1 MQQLSMYR
9 RTYDQ
14 MLCFHLESIS
24 KIERNILLDL
34 EAPIK
39 EVTVFS
45 DRALVIRRE
54 KVELEAGEHDLR
66 VNNLPQFLRDSLRAA
81 GRGSGGIRILNVDV
95 MTAFRS
101 RPPEAEIITLQDEL
115 EQLTQNQQL
124 LEARKSALNDRRQWL
139 RALGEQSRDF
149 AKGLAKGQMKPQDC
163 ADFFSFAANQ
173 ALQDAEAAQSIETD
187 LEHVK
192 QEVQA
197 KKRELA
203 QLQGNILPDRLAAV
217 VTVFLAEAGEFELEL
232 SYIVLGASW
241 HPQYDV
247 HVQMADG
254 KDTGEVELTY
264 VGVVQQSTGERW
276 ENVSLSL
283 STARPSLAAV
293 LPELDPWYLNVYT
306 PPVPGPLRAA
316 KPRIASM
323 SGLSGDQQV
332 SFAVQPMAMSAVALT
347 DGGSF
352 DEVQEE
358 QIQEKELRTA
368 EVATAAV
375 EQTGTALIFHVG
387 RSVDIP
393 SDNSPHKTT
402 IARDNLPCVFD
413 YVCAPQI
420 EEQVH
425 LRASIENTT
434 ESVLLNGDANIFL
447 SSEYVGTT
455 RIKTTAPTEKFKVFL
470 GIEDNIKVK
479 RELIER
485 HVDKGNALQAN
496 IRRMSYAYRISVH
509 NYAGAP
515 RRIVIRDHLPVTQ
528 HEKVKVKVQNVQPVP
543 TERTKLELITWK
555 FTLAADAE
563 QKIEYRFVVE
573 HPQDVRVIGL
583 S

>member
-1 MQQLSMYR
+1 VLK
-9 RTYDQ
+9 
-14 MLCFHLESIS
+14 S
-24 KIERNILLDL
+24 KSRIERNIVIDL
-34 EAPIK
+34 EAPIH
-39 EVTVFS
+39 EVTVYS
-45 DRALVIRRE
+45 DRALVIRLE

-81 GRGSGGIRILNVDV
+81 GRGTGGIRILNVDV
-95 MTAFRS
+95 TTAFRS
-101 RPPEAEIITLQDEL
+101 RPPEAEIVTLQDEL
-115 EQLTQNQQL
+115 ERLTKNQQL
-124 LEARKSALNDRRQWL
+124 LEARKSSLNDRRQWL

-149 AKGLAKGQMKPQDC
+149 AKGLAQGQMKPQDL

-173 ALQDAEAAQSIETD
+173 ALQDAEAAQSIEVE
-187 LEHVK
+187 LGHVQ

-203 QLQGNILPDRLAAV
+203 QLQGNLLPDRLAAV
-217 VTVFLAEAGEFELEL
+217 VTVSLAEAGEFELEL
-232 SYIVLGASW
+232 SYIVMGASW
-241 HPQYDV
+241 QPQYDV
-247 HVQMADG
+247 RVQMADG

-276 ENVSLSL
+276 ENVGLSL

-306 PPVPGPLRAA
+306 PPVPAPLRAA
-316 KPRIASM
+316 SPRIASM
-323 SGLSGDQQV
+323 SGLPGNQHAV
-332 SFAVQPMAMSAVALT
+332 MAVQPMSMAAVGLA
-347 DGGSF
+347 DESSF
-352 DEVQEE
+352 GEIQDQ
-358 QIQEKELRTA
+358 QIHEKELRTA
-368 EVATAAV
+368 GVATATV
-375 EQTGTALIFHVG
+375 EQTGTALIFRVG

-413 YVCAPQI
+413 YVSAPLI
-420 EEQVH
+420 DEQVH

-434 ESVLLNGDANIFL
+434 ERVLLNGDANIFL

-455 RIKTTAPTEKFKVFL
+455 RVKTTAPTEKFKVFL

-485 HVDKGNALQAN
+485 NVEKGNALQGN
-496 IRRMSYAYRISVH
+496 IRRISYAYRISVR
-509 NYAGAP
+509 NYAGEP
-515 RRIVIRDHLPVTQ
+515 RRIVIRDHLPVSQ
-528 HEKVKVKVQNVQPVP
+528 HEKVKVKVQHVQPVP
-543 TERTKLELITWK
+543 TERTKLELLTWK
-555 FTLAADAE
+555 FTLPTDSE

-583 S
+583 P

>member
-1 MQQLSMYR
+1 MI
-9 RTYDQ
+9 D
-14 MLCFHLESIS
+14 
-24 KIERNILLDL
+24 IE
-34 EAPIK
+34 AQIK
-39 EVTVFS
+39 EVTVYS

-66 VNNLPQFLRDSLRAA
+66 INNLPQFLRDSLRAS
-81 GRGSGGIRILNVDV
+81 GRGTAGIRILNVDV
-95 MTAFRS
+95 TTAFRS
-101 RPPEAEIITLQDEL
+101 RPPEAEIVTLQDEL
-115 EQLTQNQQL
+115 EWLTKNQQL

-149 AKGLAKGQMKPQDC
+149 AKGLAQGQVKPQDL

-173 ALQDAEAAQSIETD
+173 ALQDAEAAQSIETELD
-187 LEHVK
+187 HVQ

-203 QLQGNILPDRLAAV
+203 QIQGNLLPDRLAAI
-217 VTVFLAEAGEFELEL
+217 VTVSLAEAGEFELDL
-232 SYIVLGASW
+232 SYIVMGASW
-241 HPQYDV
+241 LPQYDV
-247 HVQMADG
+247 RVQVADG

-276 ENVSLSL
+276 ENAGLSL

-293 LPELDPWYLNVYT
+293 LPELDPWYLNVYS
-306 PPVPGPLRAA
+306 PPIPAPLRAA
-316 KPRIASM
+316 SPRIASM
-323 SGLSGDQQV
+323 SGLPGDQHA
-332 SFAVQPMAMSAVALT
+332 SMAAQPMAMASIGLA
-347 DGGSF
+347 
-352 DEVQEE
+352 DELQQE
-358 QIQEKELRTA
+358 QVHEKELRA
-368 EVATAAV
+368 ADIATASV
-375 EQTGTALIFHVG
+375 EQTGTALIFRVG

-402 IARDNLPCVFD
+402 IARDNLPCAFD
-413 YVCAPQI
+413 YVSAPQI
-420 EEQVH
+420 DEQVH
-425 LRASIENTT
+425 LRASIENTS
-434 ESVLLNGDANIFL
+434 ERVLLNGDANIFL

-455 RIKTTAPTEKFKVFL
+455 KVKTTAPSEKFKVFL

-485 HVDKGNALQAN
+485 NVEKGNPLQGN
-496 IRRMSYAYRISVH
+496 IRRISYAYRISVH

-515 RRIVIRDHLPVTQ
+515 RRVVVRDHLPVSQ
-528 HEKVKVKVQNVQPVP
+528 HEKVRVKVQSIQPVP

-555 FTLAADAE
+555 FSLPADGE

-583 S
+583 P